1 MNNKGFT
8 LVEIL
13 ATIAILGILSGIVI
27 GGVQKY
33 IEKSRQQAYDTL
45 ASSSIDATK
54 EYVMDHPGVTNISF
68 SSLKD
73 GDYIN
78 NIKDPKD
85 KSKDCAGRVEIIK
98 SYYGDGTSLDDYKY
112 KVIMCCGVSN
122 FSYDFP
128 DYNKKPNSK
137 CGIYVNVF
145 FEGNGGTL
153 SQTSKIV
160 TYNSTYGSLPS
171 AYKTGAVFAGW
182 YSNSSLTN
190 KIGTASIVS
199 TTQDHTLY
207 AKWKN
212 NLYGFDYNPDS
223 NKYGTGYPSGAHVKS
238 LDLKIV
244 SPSGKVLYNYK
255 GISDICNT
263 WGCASESFIEYGST
277 YYFTN
282 VKYRDSYTYS
292 HYSITN
298 NIPVSVKNGGTE
310 FTFKH
315 SYPGDISFNIFTK
328 VK

>member
-1 MNNKGFT
+1 MKSNGFT
-8 LVEIL
+8 LVEVL
-13 ATIAILGILSGIVI
+13 VVIAILGILFGLSV
-27 GGVQKY
+27 GGVQRY
-33 IEKSRQQAYDTL
+33 IAKSQQQAYDTL
-45 ASSSIDATK
+45 ASSSVEATK
-54 EYVMDHPGVTNISF
+54 EYVMNHPGVTDVSF

-73 GDYIN
+73 GDYID
-78 NIKDPKD
+78 NIKNPKN
-85 KSKDCAGRVEIIK
+85 KSEDCVGKVEIKK
-98 SYYGDGTSLDDYKY
+98 SYYGDKSTLDDYEY
-112 KVIMCCGVSN
+112 KVNMCCGSDNYSYN
-122 FSYDFP
+122 F
-128 DYNKKPNSK
+128 PNYQKRSSSK
-137 CGIYVNVF
+137 CGLTVSVIF
-145 FEGNGGTL
+145 DGNGGNV
-153 SQTSKIV
+153 SQASKTV

-282 VKYRDSYTYS
+282 VKYRDGYTYS
-292 HYSITN
+292 YYSITN